1 MHEGAAQDTTD
12 GTLLLIHVQPKA
24 ARTEC
29 VGFHGG
35 ALKIR
40 IAAPPVEGAANDAL
54 IRFLAE
60 QCGLPRTQVLIQ
72 SGAEGRRKR
81 VRLKGISA
89 AQAIARLVPQER
101 SNP

>member
-1 MHEGAAQDTTD
+1 MNDGVAQDTTD
-12 GTLLLIHVQPKA
+12 GAVLLVHVQPKA

-29 VGFHGG
+29 VGVHGG

-40 IAAPPVEGAANDAL
+40 IAAPPVEGAANEAL

-60 QCGLPRTQVLIQ
+60 RCALPRAHVVIQ

-81 VRLKGISA
+81 VRLKGVTA
-89 AQAIARLVPQER
+89 TQATACLMPRGRE
-101 SNP
+101 

>member
-1 MHEGAAQDTTD
+1 MNDEVAQDTSD
-12 GTLLLIHVQPKA
+12 GTVLLIHVQPKA

-40 IAAPPVEGAANDAL
+40 VAAPPVEGAANEAL

-60 QCGLPRTQVLIQ
+60 RCSVPRAHVVIQ

-81 VRLKGISA
+81 VRLKGINA
-89 AQAIARLVPQER
+89 AQATACLV
-101 SNP
+101 SNEGRR